1 MHPPDPEKDSGSIDG
16 LTEYLKQVNYIK
28 IYVKNVDP
36 WGSNGLQSTVLHKMM
51 SKKKKPT
58 RMKKGLN
65 LTEVQI

>member
-51 SKKKKPT
+51 SKKKKNPT
-58 RMKKGLN
+58 RM
-65 LTEVQI
+65 